1 MKNRNSARYCKVH
14 HIPEISICHCLIK
27 RTGGKALQG
36 GTKSGNL
43 PHHFLNGLRLRDR
56 TGPHIFISG
65 IRMLKKLILS
75 VFAFAT
81 IPVCAQVTLGG
92 IVIDSETGK
101 PVQGA
106 NIRVEHSLSGTS
118 ANSKGE
124 FSITNLPQ
132 QESYK
137 LSVTHVSYLPV
148 TVTTG
153 PDNSII
159 IKMQESYIN
168 LGQVVVTGTGTHRR
182 MTNSP
187 VPIQVITAKDIEN
200 AGATSLEDALTKLSP
215 NITTM
220 TNGMGTFLNLNGM
233 SQDYMIIL
241 ENGHRLGGDERMAR
255 IGTGNIKRIEIQSG
269 AASALYGSEAIGGV
283 INIITDDSKNGIG
296 ASSYTHYTSHGRF
309 TQTVDADVS
318 QGRLSSY
325 TTYQR
330 KEADNWQVNNID
342 EEGNKTG
349 RPMSMGYRS
358 DNLSQRFSYAV
369 TDKLNISVRGNYNDY
384 ETRRPESATYFKK
397 SGGDFKETQAY
408 TYNMS
413 HRTWLYGLSADYMIN
428 SAAYIEADFY
438 SDNFRSSY
446 RYFSKSGSFL
456 PGDEQVR
463 KETAYYDGTLK
474 GIFKPN
480 DMNKLSVGMEY
491 INEQLDSESDN
502 ISSESMF
509 TAAAFVQDELSLTD
523 DIQAVAGVRYL
534 YNGNFRSHATPNVSL
549 MYKPGNFRFRAA
561 WSAGYRAPTLSQI
574 YATDQAKSTS
584 RATVGNP
591 ELKPEKSR
599 SASLNAEF
607 SNQRLSVSVTG
618 MVNNVTDMINYRV
631 LSDAEISAMG
641 YDDLHAQ
648 FSTIRQRSNIDEAHI
663 KSLSANANVY
673 VGAGFTLGGGYIL
686 TDSKAISDGK
696 ETPVDKSVKHSGNV
710 NARWDHNWGN
720 YHMNVNLNG
729 HIQSERWSSTYG
741 YAPGYSQWDLNTTHT
756 FYVEDFILEP
766 GLGIE
771 NIFNERDTRPWNSNF
786 STVNPG
792 RAVYVSLALKF
803 RK

>member
-1 MKNRNSARYCKVH
+1 
-14 HIPEISICHCLIK
+14 
-27 RTGGKALQG
+27 
-36 GTKSGNL
+36 
-43 PHHFLNGLRLRDR
+43 
-56 TGPHIFISG
+56 
-65 IRMLKKLILS
+65 MLKKLILS
-75 VFAFAT
+75 VFAFVAM
-81 IPVCAQVTLGG
+81 PVCAQVTLGG

-124 FSITNLPQ
+124 FTITNLPQ

-330 KEADNWQVNNID
+330 KEADNWQVNDID

-358 DNLSQRFSYAV
+358 DNLSQRFTYAV
-369 TDKLNISVRGNYNDY
+369 TDKLNLSVRGNYNDY

-397 SGGDFKETQAY
+397 SGKNDDGSDKFKETQAY

-413 HRTWLYGLSADYMIN
+413 HRTWLYGLSADYMIS

-463 KETAYYDGTLK
+463 KETAFYDGTLK

-502 ISSESMF
+502 ISRESMF

-523 DIQAVAGVRYL
+523 DIQAVAGIRYL

-710 NARWDHNWGN
+710 NARWDHNWGD
-720 YHMNVNLNG
+720 YHLNVNLNG

>member
-1 MKNRNSARYCKVH
+1 
-14 HIPEISICHCLIK
+14 
-27 RTGGKALQG
+27 
-36 GTKSGNL
+36 
-43 PHHFLNGLRLRDR
+43 
-56 TGPHIFISG
+56 
-65 IRMLKKLILS
+65 MLKKLILS
-75 VFAFAT
+75 VFAFAA

-124 FSITNLPQ
+124 FSITNLPE

-330 KEADNWQVNNID
+330 KEADNWQVNDID

-428 SAAYIEADFY
+428 SVAYIEADFY

-786 STVNPG
+786 STISPG

>member
-1 MKNRNSARYCKVH
+1 MPLPNKKDGREGTPGRDQVRKPAASFFKDQGSGTEPV
-14 HIPEISICHCLIK
+14 
-27 RTGGKALQG
+27 RT
-36 GTKSGNL
+36 
-43 PHHFLNGLRLRDR
+43 
-56 TGPHIFISG
+56 FISE
-65 IRMLKKLILS
+65 IIMLKKLILS
-75 VFAFAT
+75 VFAFTA
-81 IPVCAQVTLGG
+81 IPVLAQVTLGG

-124 FSITNLPQ
+124 FSISNLPQ

-153 PDNSII
+153 ADNSII

-200 AGATSLEDALTKLSP
+200 SGATSLEDALTKLSP

-349 RPMSMGYRS
+349 RPMSVGYRS

-369 TDKLNISVRGNYNDY
+369 TDKLNLSVRGNYNDY

-413 HRTWLYGLSADYMIN
+413 HRTWLYGLSADYMIS

-446 RYFSKSGSFL
+446 KYFTKSGSFL

-463 KETAYYDGTLK
+463 KQTAYYDGTLK

-480 DMNKLSVGMEY
+480 DMNKLSVGVEY

-591 ELKPEKSR
+591 DLKPEKSQ
-599 SASLNAEF
+599 SVSLNAEF

-631 LSDAEISAMG
+631 LSDAEISALG
-641 YDDLHAQ
+641 YDALHAD
-648 FSTIRQRSNIDEAHI
+648 FATIRQRSNIDEAHI

>member
-1 MKNRNSARYCKVH
+1 
-14 HIPEISICHCLIK
+14 
-27 RTGGKALQG
+27 
-36 GTKSGNL
+36 
-43 PHHFLNGLRLRDR
+43 
-56 TGPHIFISG
+56 
-65 IRMLKKLILS
+65 MLKKLILS

-463 KETAYYDGTLK
+463 KQTAYYDGTLK

-591 ELKPEKSR
+591 GLKPEKSR

>member
-1 MKNRNSARYCKVH
+1 MV
-14 HIPEISICHCLIK
+14 
-27 RTGGKALQG
+27 
-36 GTKSGNL
+36 
-43 PHHFLNGLRLRDR
+43 
-56 TGPHIFISG
+56 
-65 IRMLKKLILS
+65 MLKKLILS
-75 VFAFAT
+75 VFAFVAM
-81 IPVCAQVTLGG
+81 PVCAQVILGG

-124 FSITNLPQ
+124 FSISNLPEQ
-132 QESYK
+132 DSYK

-200 AGATSLEDALTKLSP
+200 SGATSLEDALTKLSP

-358 DNLSQRFSYAV
+358 DNLSQRFTYAV
-369 TDKLNISVRGNYNDY
+369 TDKLNLSVRGNYNDY

-397 SGGDFKETQAY
+397 SGSDYKETQAY

-413 HRTWLYGLSADYMIN
+413 HRTWLYGLSADYMIS

-502 ISSESMF
+502 IRGESMF

-523 DIQAVAGVRYL
+523 DIQAVAGIRYL

-792 RAVYVSLALKF
+792 RSVYVSLALKF

>member
-1 MKNRNSARYCKVH
+1 
-14 HIPEISICHCLIK
+14 
-27 RTGGKALQG
+27 
-36 GTKSGNL
+36 
-43 PHHFLNGLRLRDR
+43 
-56 TGPHIFISG
+56 
-65 IRMLKKLILS
+65 MLKKLILS
-75 VFAFAT
+75 VFAFVAM
-81 IPVCAQVTLGG
+81 PVCAQVTLGG

-124 FSITNLPQ
+124 FSISNLPEQ
-132 QESYK
+132 DSYK

-200 AGATSLEDALTKLSP
+200 AGATSLEDALTRLSP

-330 KEADNWQVNNID
+330 KEADNWQVNDID

-384 ETRRPESATYFKK
+384 ETRRPESATCFKK

-413 HRTWLYGLSADYMIN
+413 HRTWLYGLSADYMIS

-502 ISSESMF
+502 ISRESMF

-591 ELKPEKSR
+591 ALKPEKSR

-710 NARWDHNWGN
+710 NARWDHNWGD
-720 YHMNVNLNG
+720 YHLNVNLNG

-786 STVNPG
+786 STISPG

>member
-1 MKNRNSARYCKVH
+1 
-14 HIPEISICHCLIK
+14 
-27 RTGGKALQG
+27 
-36 GTKSGNL
+36 
-43 PHHFLNGLRLRDR
+43 
-56 TGPHIFISG
+56 
-65 IRMLKKLILS
+65 MLKKLILS
-75 VFAFAT
+75 VFAFVAM
-81 IPVCAQVTLGG
+81 PVCAQVTLGG

-124 FSITNLPQ
+124 FSITNLPE

-200 AGATSLEDALTKLSP
+200 AGATSLEDALTRLSP

-283 INIITDDSKNGIG
+283 INIITDDSKNGIS

-330 KEADNWQVNNID
+330 KEADNWQVNDID

-358 DNLSQRFSYAV
+358 DNLSQRFTYAV
-369 TDKLNISVRGNYNDY
+369 TDKLNLSVRGNYNDY

-397 SGGDFKETQAY
+397 SGGNFKETQAY

-413 HRTWLYGLSADYMIN
+413 HRTWLYGLSADYMIS

-502 ISSESMF
+502 ISRESMF

-561 WSAGYRAPTLSQI
+561 WAAGYRAPTLSQI

-591 ELKPEKSR
+591 ALKPEKST

-696 ETPVDKSVKHSGNV
+696 ETPIDKSVKHSGNV
-710 NARWDHNWGN
+710 NARWDHNWGD
-720 YHMNVNLNG
+720 YHLNVNLNG

>member
-1 MKNRNSARYCKVH
+1 MDNGSGTEPVRTF
-14 HIPEISICHCLIK
+14 LIV
-27 RTGGKALQG
+27 
-36 GTKSGNL
+36 
-43 PHHFLNGLRLRDR
+43 
-56 TGPHIFISG
+56 
-65 IRMLKKLILS
+65 MLKKLILS
-75 VFAFAT
+75 VFAFAV

-124 FSITNLPQ
+124 FTISNLPQ

-153 PDNSII
+153 ADNSII

-200 AGATSLEDALTKLSP
+200 AGATSLENALTKLSP

-330 KEADNWQVNNID
+330 KEADNWQVNDID

-358 DNLSQRFSYAV
+358 DNLSQRFTYAV

-413 HRTWLYGLSADYMIN
+413 HRTWLYGLSADYMIS

-463 KETAYYDGTLK
+463 KQTAYYDGTLK

-591 ELKPEKSR
+591 GLKPEKSR

-720 YHMNVNLNG
+720 YHLNINLNG

-786 STVNPG
+786 STISPG

>member
-1 MKNRNSARYCKVH
+1 
-14 HIPEISICHCLIK
+14 
-27 RTGGKALQG
+27 
-36 GTKSGNL
+36 
-43 PHHFLNGLRLRDR
+43 
-56 TGPHIFISG
+56 
-65 IRMLKKLILS
+65 MLKKLILS
-75 VFAFAT
+75 VFAFVAM
-81 IPVCAQVTLGG
+81 PVCAQVTLGG

-148 TVTTG
+148 TVTTAA
-153 PDNSII
+153 DNSII

-200 AGATSLEDALTKLSP
+200 AGATSLEDALTRLSP

-255 IGTGNIKRIEIQSG
+255 ISTGNIKRIEIQSG

-330 KEADNWQVNNID
+330 KEADNWQVNDID

-358 DNLSQRFSYAV
+358 DNLSQRFTYAV
-369 TDKLNISVRGNYNDY
+369 TDKLNLSVRGNYNDY

-413 HRTWLYGLSADYMIN
+413 HRTWLYGLSADYMIS

-502 ISSESMF
+502 IRSESMF

-561 WSAGYRAPTLSQI
+561 WSSGYRAPTLSQI

-591 ELKPEKSR
+591 ALKPEKST

-710 NARWDHNWGN
+710 NARWDHNWGD
-720 YHMNVNLNG
+720 YHMNINLNG

-786 STVNPG
+786 STISPG

>member
-1 MKNRNSARYCKVH
+1 
-14 HIPEISICHCLIK
+14 
-27 RTGGKALQG
+27 
-36 GTKSGNL
+36 
-43 PHHFLNGLRLRDR
+43 
-56 TGPHIFISG
+56 
-65 IRMLKKLILS
+65 MLKKLILS
-75 VFAFAT
+75 VFAFTA

-124 FSITNLPQ
+124 FTISNLPQ

-148 TVTTG
+148 TVTTR

-200 AGATSLEDALTKLSP
+200 AGATSLEDALTRLSP

-330 KEADNWQVNNID
+330 KEADNWQVNDID

-358 DNLSQRFSYAV
+358 DNLSQRFTYAV
-369 TDKLNISVRGNYNDY
+369 TDKLNLSVRGNYNDY

-397 SGGDFKETQAY
+397 SGKNDDGSDKFKETQAY

-413 HRTWLYGLSADYMIN
+413 HRTWLYGLSADYMIS

-438 SDNFRSSY
+438 SDNFMSSY

-502 ISSESMF
+502 IRGESMF

-591 ELKPEKSR
+591 GLKPEKSR

-607 SNQRLSVSVTG
+607 SNQRFSVSVTG
-618 MVNNVTDMINYRV
+618 MVNDVTDMINYRV

-710 NARWDHNWGN
+710 NARWDHNWGD
-720 YHMNVNLNG
+720 YHLNVNLNG

-786 STVNPG
+786 STVSPG

>member
-1 MKNRNSARYCKVH
+1 
-14 HIPEISICHCLIK
+14 
-27 RTGGKALQG
+27 
-36 GTKSGNL
+36 
-43 PHHFLNGLRLRDR
+43 
-56 TGPHIFISG
+56 
-65 IRMLKKLILS
+65 MLKKLILS
-75 VFAFAT
+75 VFAFTA

-124 FSITNLPQ
+124 FTISNLPQ

-153 PDNSII
+153 ADNSII

-241 ENGHRLGGDERMAR
+241 ENGHRLGGDERMTR

-330 KEADNWQVNNID
+330 KEADNWQVNDID

-413 HRTWLYGLSADYMIN
+413 HRTWLYGLSADYMI
-428 SAAYIEADFY
+428 SSSAYIEADFY

-502 ISSESMF
+502 IRGESMF

-591 ELKPEKSR
+591 GLKPEKSR

-792 RAVYVSLALKF
+792 RAIYVSLALKF

>member
-1 MKNRNSARYCKVH
+1 
-14 HIPEISICHCLIK
+14 
-27 RTGGKALQG
+27 
-36 GTKSGNL
+36 
-43 PHHFLNGLRLRDR
+43 
-56 TGPHIFISG
+56 
-65 IRMLKKLILS
+65 MLKKLILS

-124 FSITNLPQ
+124 FSITNLPE

-330 KEADNWQVNNID
+330 KEADNWQVNDID

-591 ELKPEKSR
+591 GLKPEKSR

>member
-1 MKNRNSARYCKVH
+1 
-14 HIPEISICHCLIK
+14 
-27 RTGGKALQG
+27 
-36 GTKSGNL
+36 
-43 PHHFLNGLRLRDR
+43 
-56 TGPHIFISG
+56 
-65 IRMLKKLILS
+65 MLKKLILS
-75 VFAFAT
+75 VFAFVAM
-81 IPVCAQVTLGG
+81 PVCAQVILGG

-106 NIRVEHSLSGTS
+106 NIRVEHSLNGTS

-124 FSITNLPQ
+124 FSISNLPEQ
-132 QESYK
+132 DSYK

-358 DNLSQRFSYAV
+358 DNLSQRFTYAV

-397 SGGDFKETQAY
+397 SGKNDDGSDKFKETQAY

-413 HRTWLYGLSADYMIN
+413 HRTWLYGLSADYMIS

-502 ISSESMF
+502 IRGESMF

-523 DIQAVAGVRYL
+523 DIQAVAGIRYL

-741 YAPGYSQWDLNTTHT
+741 YTPGYSQWDLNTTHT

-786 STVNPG
+786 STISPG

>member
-1 MKNRNSARYCKVH
+1 
-14 HIPEISICHCLIK
+14 
-27 RTGGKALQG
+27 
-36 GTKSGNL
+36 
-43 PHHFLNGLRLRDR
+43 
-56 TGPHIFISG
+56 
-65 IRMLKKLILS
+65 MLKKLILS
-75 VFAFAT
+75 VFAFVAM
-81 IPVCAQVTLGG
+81 PVCAQVTLGG

-124 FSITNLPQ
+124 FTITNLPQ

-159 IKMQESYIN
+159 IKMQGSYIN

-330 KEADNWQVNNID
+330 KEADNWQVNDID

-358 DNLSQRFSYAV
+358 DNLSQRFTYAV

-413 HRTWLYGLSADYMIN
+413 HRTWLYGLSADYMIS

-502 ISSESMF
+502 ISRESMF

-591 ELKPEKSR
+591 ALKPEKST

-607 SNQRLSVSVTG
+607 SNQCLSVSVTG

-710 NARWDHNWGN
+710 NARWDHNWGD
-720 YHMNVNLNG
+720 YHLNVNLNG

-786 STVNPG
+786 STISPG

>member
-1 MKNRNSARYCKVH
+1 M
-14 HIPEISICHCLIK
+14 
-27 RTGGKALQG
+27 
-36 GTKSGNL
+36 
-43 PHHFLNGLRLRDR
+43 
-56 TGPHIFISG
+56 
-65 IRMLKKLILS
+65 
-75 VFAFAT
+75 
-81 IPVCAQVTLGG
+81 GG

-124 FSITNLPQ
+124 FSITNLPE

-153 PDNSII
+153 ADNSII

-200 AGATSLEDALTKLSP
+200 AGATSLEDALTRLSP

-330 KEADNWQVNNID
+330 KEADNWQVNDID

-358 DNLSQRFSYAV
+358 DNLSQRFTYAV
-369 TDKLNISVRGNYNDY
+369 TDKLNLSVRGNYNDY

-397 SGGDFKETQAY
+397 SGKNDDGSDKFKETQAY

-413 HRTWLYGLSADYMIN
+413 HRTWLYGLSADYMI
-428 SAAYIEADFY
+428 SSSAYIEADFY

-502 ISSESMF
+502 ISRESMF

-523 DIQAVAGVRYL
+523 DIQAVAGIRYL

-561 WSAGYRAPTLSQI
+561 WAAGYRAPTLSQI

-591 ELKPEKSR
+591 ALKPEKST

-720 YHMNVNLNG
+720 YHLNVNLNG

-741 YAPGYSQWDLNTTHT
+741 YAPGYNQWDLNTTHT

>member
-1 MKNRNSARYCKVH
+1 
-14 HIPEISICHCLIK
+14 
-27 RTGGKALQG
+27 
-36 GTKSGNL
+36 
-43 PHHFLNGLRLRDR
+43 
-56 TGPHIFISG
+56 
-65 IRMLKKLILS
+65 MLKKLILS
-75 VFAFAT
+75 VFAFAV

-106 NIRVEHSLSGTS
+106 NIRVENSLSGTS

-124 FSITNLPQ
+124 FSISNLPEQ
-132 QESYK
+132 DSYK

-200 AGATSLEDALTKLSP
+200 AGATSLEDALTRLSP

-330 KEADNWQVNNID
+330 KEADNWQVNDID

-358 DNLSQRFSYAV
+358 DNLSQRFTYAV
-369 TDKLNISVRGNYNDY
+369 TDKLNLSVRGNYNDY

-591 ELKPEKSR
+591 GLKPEKSR

>member
-1 MKNRNSARYCKVH
+1 
-14 HIPEISICHCLIK
+14 
-27 RTGGKALQG
+27 
-36 GTKSGNL
+36 
-43 PHHFLNGLRLRDR
+43 
-56 TGPHIFISG
+56 
-65 IRMLKKLILS
+65 MLKKLILS
-75 VFAFAT
+75 VFAFVAM
-81 IPVCAQVTLGG
+81 PVCAQVTLGG

-124 FSITNLPQ
+124 FTITNLPQ

-330 KEADNWQVNNID
+330 KEADNWQVNDID

-358 DNLSQRFSYAV
+358 DNLSQRFTYAV
-369 TDKLNISVRGNYNDY
+369 TDKLNLSVRGNYNDY

-413 HRTWLYGLSADYMIN
+413 HRTWLYGLSADYMIS

-463 KETAYYDGTLK
+463 KQTAYYDGTLK

-502 ISSESMF
+502 ISRESMF

-523 DIQAVAGVRYL
+523 DIQAVAGIRYL

-710 NARWDHNWGN
+710 NARWDHNWGD
-720 YHMNVNLNG
+720 YHLNVNLNG

>member
-1 MKNRNSARYCKVH
+1 
-14 HIPEISICHCLIK
+14 
-27 RTGGKALQG
+27 
-36 GTKSGNL
+36 
-43 PHHFLNGLRLRDR
+43 
-56 TGPHIFISG
+56 
-65 IRMLKKLILS
+65 MLKKLILS
-75 VFAFAT
+75 VFAFVAM
-81 IPVCAQVTLGG
+81 PVCAQVTLGG

-124 FSITNLPQ
+124 FTITNLPQ

-330 KEADNWQVNNID
+330 KEADNWQVNDID

-358 DNLSQRFSYAV
+358 DNLSQRFTYAV
-369 TDKLNISVRGNYNDY
+369 TDKLNLSVRGNYNDY

-397 SGGDFKETQAY
+397 SGGNFKETQAY

-413 HRTWLYGLSADYMIN
+413 HRTWLYGLSADYMIS

-502 ISSESMF
+502 ISRESMF

-710 NARWDHNWGN
+710 NARWDHNWGD
-720 YHMNVNLNG
+720 YHLNVNLNG

>member
-1 MKNRNSARYCKVH
+1 
-14 HIPEISICHCLIK
+14 
-27 RTGGKALQG
+27 
-36 GTKSGNL
+36 
-43 PHHFLNGLRLRDR
+43 
-56 TGPHIFISG
+56 
-65 IRMLKKLILS
+65 MLKKLILS
-75 VFAFAT
+75 VFAFAV

-124 FSITNLPQ
+124 FSITNLPE

-330 KEADNWQVNNID
+330 KEADNWQVNDID

-463 KETAYYDGTLK
+463 KQTAYYDGTLK

>member
-1 MKNRNSARYCKVH
+1 MV
-14 HIPEISICHCLIK
+14 
-27 RTGGKALQG
+27 
-36 GTKSGNL
+36 
-43 PHHFLNGLRLRDR
+43 
-56 TGPHIFISG
+56 
-65 IRMLKKLILS
+65 MLKKLILS
-75 VFAFAT
+75 VFAFVAM
-81 IPVCAQVTLGG
+81 PVCAQVTLGG

-124 FSITNLPQ
+124 FTITNLPQ

-330 KEADNWQVNNID
+330 KEADNWQVNDID

-358 DNLSQRFSYAV
+358 DNLSQRFTYAV
-369 TDKLNISVRGNYNDY
+369 TDKLNLSVRGNYNDY

-413 HRTWLYGLSADYMIN
+413 HRTWLYGLSADYMIS

-463 KETAYYDGTLK
+463 KQTAYYDGTLK

-502 ISSESMF
+502 ISRESMF

-523 DIQAVAGVRYL
+523 DIQAVAGIRYL

-710 NARWDHNWGN
+710 NARWDHNWGD
-720 YHMNVNLNG
+720 YHLNVNLNG

>member
-1 MKNRNSARYCKVH
+1 
-14 HIPEISICHCLIK
+14 
-27 RTGGKALQG
+27 
-36 GTKSGNL
+36 
-43 PHHFLNGLRLRDR
+43 
-56 TGPHIFISG
+56 
-65 IRMLKKLILS
+65 MLKKLFLL
-75 VFAFAT
+75 VFAFTAVS
-81 IPVCAQVTLGG
+81 VCAQVTLGG

-106 NIRVEHSLSGTS
+106 NIRIEHSLSGS
-118 ANSKGE
+118 ATNSKGE
-124 FSITNLPQ
+124 FTITNLPD
-132 QESYK
+132 QEIYK

-148 TVTTG
+148 NVTSAQ
-153 PDNSII
+153 DNSII

-187 VPIQVITAKDIEN
+187 VPIQVITSKDIEN
-200 AGATSLEDALTKLSP
+200 AGATSLDDALTKLSP

-233 SQDYMIIL
+233 GQDYMIIL
-241 ENGHRLGGDERMAR
+241 ENGHRIGGDERMLR
-255 IGTGNIKRIEIQSG
+255 ISTGNIKRIEIQSG

-296 ASSYTHYTSHGRF
+296 ASSYTHYTSKGRF

-318 QGRLSSY
+318 AGKLSSY

-330 KEADNWQVNNID
+330 QEADNWQVNDID
-342 EEGNKTG
+342 EEGYKTG
-349 RPMSMGYRS
+349 RPMSTGFRS
-358 DNLSQRFSYAV
+358 DNVSQRFTYAV
-369 TDKLNISVRGNYNDY
+369 NDKFNISVRGNYNNYD
-384 ETRRPESATYFKK
+384 TRRPETATYFKK
-397 SGGDFKETQAY
+397 SNKKDDDGNFIYNETQAY
-408 TYNMS
+408 TYNMN
-413 HRTWLYGLSADYMIN
+413 HRTWLYGIGADYMI
-428 SAAYIEADFY
+428 SPKAYFEADFY
-438 SDNFRSSY
+438 SDNFTSSY
-446 RYFSKSGSFL
+446 KYFSKNGSFL
-456 PGDEQVR
+456 PGDEQKR

-480 DMNKLSVGMEY
+480 DLNKLSVGIEY
-491 INEQLDSESDN
+491 IKEHLESESDN
-502 ISSESMF
+502 ISGESMF
-509 TAAAFVQDELSLTD
+509 TAAAFAQDEITITD
-523 DIQAVAGVRYL
+523 NIQAVAGVRYL
-534 YNGNFRSHATPNVSL
+534 YNGNFKSHATPNVSL

-561 WSAGYRAPTLSQI
+561 WSAGYRSPTLSQI

-584 RATVGNP
+584 RATVGNTD
-591 ELKPEKSR
+591 LKPEKSR
-599 SASLNAEF
+599 SGSLNAEY

-618 MVNNVTDMINYRV
+618 MINNVTDMINYRV
-631 LSDAEISAMG
+631 LSDEEITAMG
-641 YDDLHAQ
+641 YDELHSE
-648 FSTIRQRSNIDEAHI
+648 FKTIRQRSNIDEAHI
-663 KSLSANANVY
+663 KTLSANANVY
-673 VGAGFTLGGGYIL
+673 VGAGFTVGGGYIL
-686 TDSKAISDGK
+686 TDSKAISDGN

-720 YHMNVNLNG
+720 YHLNVNLNG

-756 FYVEDFILEP
+756 FYVEDFIIEP

-792 RAVYVSLALKF
+792 RAVYVSVAMKF

>member
-1 MKNRNSARYCKVH
+1 
-14 HIPEISICHCLIK
+14 
-27 RTGGKALQG
+27 
-36 GTKSGNL
+36 
-43 PHHFLNGLRLRDR
+43 
-56 TGPHIFISG
+56 
-65 IRMLKKLILS
+65 MLKKLILS
-75 VFAFAT
+75 VFAFVAM
-81 IPVCAQVTLGG
+81 PVCAQVTLGG

-124 FSITNLPQ
+124 FSISNLPEQ
-132 QESYK
+132 DSYK

-200 AGATSLEDALTKLSP
+200 AGATSLEDALTRLSP

-330 KEADNWQVNNID
+330 KEADNWQVNDID

-502 ISSESMF
+502 ISRESMF

-591 ELKPEKSR
+591 ALKPEKSR

-710 NARWDHNWGN
+710 NARWDHNWGD
-720 YHMNVNLNG
+720 YHLNVNLNG

-786 STVNPG
+786 STISPG

>member
-1 MKNRNSARYCKVH
+1 
-14 HIPEISICHCLIK
+14 
-27 RTGGKALQG
+27 
-36 GTKSGNL
+36 
-43 PHHFLNGLRLRDR
+43 
-56 TGPHIFISG
+56 
-65 IRMLKKLILS
+65 MLKKLILS
-75 VFAFAT
+75 VFAFVAM
-81 IPVCAQVTLGG
+81 PVCAQVTLGG

-124 FSITNLPQ
+124 FTITNLPQ

-330 KEADNWQVNNID
+330 KEADNWQVNDID

-397 SGGDFKETQAY
+397 SGKNDDGSDKFKETQAY

-413 HRTWLYGLSADYMIN
+413 HRTWLYGLSADYMIS

-502 ISSESMF
+502 ISRESMF

-523 DIQAVAGVRYL
+523 DIQAVAGIRYL

-720 YHMNVNLNG
+720 YHLNVNLNG

-786 STVNPG
+786 STISPG

>member
-1 MKNRNSARYCKVH
+1 
-14 HIPEISICHCLIK
+14 
-27 RTGGKALQG
+27 
-36 GTKSGNL
+36 
-43 PHHFLNGLRLRDR
+43 
-56 TGPHIFISG
+56 
-65 IRMLKKLILS
+65 MLKKLILS

-330 KEADNWQVNNID
+330 KEADNWQVNDID

-502 ISSESMF
+502 ISSKSMF

>member
-1 MKNRNSARYCKVH
+1 
-14 HIPEISICHCLIK
+14 
-27 RTGGKALQG
+27 
-36 GTKSGNL
+36 
-43 PHHFLNGLRLRDR
+43 
-56 TGPHIFISG
+56 
-65 IRMLKKLILS
+65 MLKKLILS
-75 VFAFAT
+75 VFAFVA
-81 IPVCAQVTLGG
+81 IPVSAQVTLGG
-92 IVIDSETGK
+92 IIIDSETGK

-106 NIRVEHSLSGTS
+106 SIRVEHSLSGTS

-124 FSITNLPQ
+124 FSISNLPEQ
-132 QESYK
+132 DSYK

-200 AGATSLEDALTKLSP
+200 AGATSLEDALTRLSP

-296 ASSYTHYTSHGRF
+296 ASGYTHYTSHGRF

-330 KEADNWQVNNID
+330 KEADNWQVNDID

-358 DNLSQRFSYAV
+358 DNLSQRFTYAV

-397 SGGDFKETQAY
+397 SGKNDDGSDKFKETQAY
-408 TYNMS
+408 TYNMA
-413 HRTWLYGLSADYMIN
+413 HHTWLYGLSADYMI
-428 SAAYIEADFY
+428 SPSAYIEADFY

-446 RYFSKSGSFL
+446 RYFTKSGSFL

-502 ISSESMF
+502 IRGESMF

-523 DIQAVAGVRYL
+523 DIQAVAGIRYL

-591 ELKPEKSR
+591 GLKPEKSR

-607 SNQRLSVSVTG
+607 SNQRLSISVTG

-631 LSDAEISAMG
+631 LSDAEISALG
-641 YDDLHAQ
+641 YDALHAD
-648 FSTIRQRSNIDEAHI
+648 FATIRQRSNIDEAHI

-673 VGAGFTLGGGYIL
+673 LGAGFTLGGGYIL

-720 YHMNVNLNG
+720 YHLNVNLNG

-786 STVNPG
+786 STVSPG

>member
-1 MKNRNSARYCKVH
+1 
-14 HIPEISICHCLIK
+14 
-27 RTGGKALQG
+27 
-36 GTKSGNL
+36 
-43 PHHFLNGLRLRDR
+43 
-56 TGPHIFISG
+56 
-65 IRMLKKLILS
+65 MLKKLFLL
-75 VFAFAT
+75 VFAASA

-92 IVIDSETGK
+92 IVVDSETGK
-101 PVQGA
+101 PIQGA

-124 FSITNLPQ
+124 FTITNLPD
-132 QESYK
+132 QESYR
-137 LSVTHVSYLPV
+137 LSVTHVSYLPA

-153 PDNSII
+153 QDNSII

-220 TNGMGTFLNLNGM
+220 TNGMGTFLNLNGIG
-233 SQDYMIIL
+233 QDYMIIL

-283 INIITDDSKNGIG
+283 INIITDDSKSGIG
-296 ASSYTHYTSHGRF
+296 ASSYTNYSSHGRF
-309 TQTVDADVS
+309 TQTIDADATV
-318 QGRLSSY
+318 GRLSSY

-330 KEADNWQVNNID
+330 KEADNWQVNDID

-349 RPMSMGYRS
+349 RPMSVGYRS
-358 DNLSQRFSYAV
+358 DNLSQRFTYAIN
-369 TDKLNISVRGNYNDY
+369 DKFNISVRGNYNNYD
-384 ETRRPESATYFKK
+384 TRRPESATYFKK
-397 SGGDFKETQAY
+397 SGGDYKETQAY

-413 HRTWLYGLSADYMIN
+413 HRTWLYGLSADYMI
-428 SAAYIEADFY
+428 SPAAYIEADFF
-438 SDNFRSSY
+438 SDNFTSSY
-446 RYFSKSGSFL
+446 KYFTKSGSFL
-456 PGDEQVR
+456 PGDEQIR
-463 KETAYYDGTLK
+463 KETAYYDGSVK
-474 GIFKPN
+474 GIFKPD

-502 ISSESMF
+502 IRGESMY
-509 TAAAFVQDELSLTD
+509 TAAAFVQDELSITD
-523 DIQAVAGVRYL
+523 NIQAVAGVRYL
-534 YNGNFRSHATPNVSL
+534 YNQNFRNHATPNLSL

-561 WSAGYRAPTLSQI
+561 WSAGYRSPTLSQI

-591 ELKPEKSR
+591 DLKPEKSQ

-618 MVNNVTDMINYRV
+618 LINNVTDMINYRV
-631 LSDAEISAMG
+631 LSDAEISALG
-641 YDDLHAQ
+641 YDALHAD
-648 FSTIRQRSNIDEAHI
+648 FATIRQRSNIDEAHI

-729 HIQSERWSSTYG
+729 HMQGERYSSTYG

-786 STVNPG
+786 STINPG
-792 RAVYVSLALKF
+792 RSVYISLALKF

>member
-1 MKNRNSARYCKVH
+1 
-14 HIPEISICHCLIK
+14 
-27 RTGGKALQG
+27 
-36 GTKSGNL
+36 
-43 PHHFLNGLRLRDR
+43 
-56 TGPHIFISG
+56 
-65 IRMLKKLILS
+65 MLKKLILS
-75 VFAFAT
+75 VFAFVAM
-81 IPVCAQVTLGG
+81 PVCAQVTLGG

-124 FSITNLPQ
+124 FSISNLPEQ
-132 QESYK
+132 DSYK

-200 AGATSLEDALTKLSP
+200 AGATSLEDALTRLSP

-330 KEADNWQVNNID
+330 KEADNWQVNDID

-591 ELKPEKSR
+591 GLKPEKSR

-720 YHMNVNLNG
+720 YHLNVNLNG

>member
-1 MKNRNSARYCKVH
+1 
-14 HIPEISICHCLIK
+14 
-27 RTGGKALQG
+27 
-36 GTKSGNL
+36 
-43 PHHFLNGLRLRDR
+43 
-56 TGPHIFISG
+56 
-65 IRMLKKLILS
+65 MLKKLILS
-75 VFAFAT
+75 VFAFVAM
-81 IPVCAQVTLGG
+81 PVCAQVTLGG

-106 NIRVEHSLSGTS
+106 NIRVEHSLSWTS

-124 FSITNLPQ
+124 FTITNLPQ

-330 KEADNWQVNNID
+330 KEADNWQVNDID

-358 DNLSQRFSYAV
+358 DNLSQRFTYAV
-369 TDKLNISVRGNYNDY
+369 TDKLNLSVRGNYNDY

-397 SGGDFKETQAY
+397 SGKNDDGSDKFKETQAY

-413 HRTWLYGLSADYMIN
+413 HRTWLYGLSADYMIS

-502 ISSESMF
+502 ISRESMF

-523 DIQAVAGVRYL
+523 DIQAVAGIRYL

-710 NARWDHNWGN
+710 NARWDHNWGD
-720 YHMNVNLNG
+720 YHLNVNLNG

>member
-1 MKNRNSARYCKVH
+1 MDNGSGTEPVRTF
-14 HIPEISICHCLIK
+14 LIV
-27 RTGGKALQG
+27 
-36 GTKSGNL
+36 
-43 PHHFLNGLRLRDR
+43 
-56 TGPHIFISG
+56 
-65 IRMLKKLILS
+65 MLKKLILS
-75 VFAFAT
+75 VFAFAV

-124 FSITNLPQ
+124 FTISNLPQ

-153 PDNSII
+153 ADNSII

-330 KEADNWQVNNID
+330 KEADNWQVNDID

-358 DNLSQRFSYAV
+358 DNLSQRFTYAV

-413 HRTWLYGLSADYMIN
+413 HRTWLYGLSADYMIS

-502 ISSESMF
+502 IRSESMF

-523 DIQAVAGVRYL
+523 DIQAVAGIRYL

-591 ELKPEKSR
+591 ALKPEKST

-710 NARWDHNWGN
+710 NARWDHNWGD
-720 YHMNVNLNG
+720 YHLNINLNG

-786 STVNPG
+786 STISPG

>member
-1 MKNRNSARYCKVH
+1 
-14 HIPEISICHCLIK
+14 
-27 RTGGKALQG
+27 
-36 GTKSGNL
+36 
-43 PHHFLNGLRLRDR
+43 
-56 TGPHIFISG
+56 
-65 IRMLKKLILS
+65 MLKKLILS
-75 VFAFAT
+75 VFAFAVM
-81 IPVCAQVTLGG
+81 PVCAQVTLGG

-124 FSITNLPQ
+124 FSITNLPE

-200 AGATSLEDALTKLSP
+200 AGATSLEDALTRLSP

-330 KEADNWQVNNID
+330 KEADNWQVNDID

-358 DNLSQRFSYAV
+358 DNLSQRFTYAV
-369 TDKLNISVRGNYNDY
+369 TDKLNLSVRGNYNDY

-502 ISSESMF
+502 ISRESMF

-523 DIQAVAGVRYL
+523 DIQAVAGIRYL

-561 WSAGYRAPTLSQI
+561 WAAGYRAPTLSQI

-591 ELKPEKSR
+591 ALKPEKST

-710 NARWDHNWGN
+710 NARWDHNWGD
-720 YHMNVNLNG
+720 YHLNVNLNG

>member
-1 MKNRNSARYCKVH
+1 
-14 HIPEISICHCLIK
+14 
-27 RTGGKALQG
+27 
-36 GTKSGNL
+36 
-43 PHHFLNGLRLRDR
+43 
-56 TGPHIFISG
+56 
-65 IRMLKKLILS
+65 MLKKLILS
-75 VFAFAT
+75 VFAFVAM
-81 IPVCAQVTLGG
+81 PVCAQVTLGG

-124 FSITNLPQ
+124 FTITNLPQ

-330 KEADNWQVNNID
+330 KEADNWQVNDID

-358 DNLSQRFSYAV
+358 DNLSQRFTYAV
-369 TDKLNISVRGNYNDY
+369 TDKLNLSVRGNYNDY

-397 SGGDFKETQAY
+397 SGKNDDGSDKFKETQAY

-413 HRTWLYGLSADYMIN
+413 HRTWLYGLSADYMIS

-502 ISSESMF
+502 ISRESMF

-523 DIQAVAGVRYL
+523 DIQAVAGIRYL

-561 WSAGYRAPTLSQI
+561 WAAGYRAPTLSQI

-591 ELKPEKSR
+591 ELKPEKST

-710 NARWDHNWGN
+710 NARWDHNWGD
-720 YHMNVNLNG
+720 YHLNVNLNG

>member
-1 MKNRNSARYCKVH
+1 MFACAS
-14 HIPEISICHCLIK
+14 IPLW
-27 RTGGKALQG
+27 
-36 GTKSGNL
+36 
-43 PHHFLNGLRLRDR
+43 
-56 TGPHIFISG
+56 
-65 IRMLKKLILS
+65 
-75 VFAFAT
+75 
-81 IPVCAQVTLGG
+81 AQVSLGG
-92 IVIDSETGK
+92 IVVDSETGK

-106 NIRVEHSLSGTS
+106 NIRVEHSLSGSST
-118 ANSKGE
+118 NSKGE
-124 FSITNLPQ
+124 FTITNLPD
-132 QESYK
+132 QENYK
-137 LSVTHVSYLPV
+137 LSVTHISYLPV

-153 PDNSII
+153 QDNSII

-233 SQDYMIIL
+233 GQDYMIIL
-241 ENGHRLGGDERMAR
+241 ENGHRLGGDERTAR
-255 IGTGNIKRIEIQSG
+255 ISTGNIKRIEIQSG

-283 INIITDDSKNGIG
+283 INIITDDSKSGIG

-309 TQTVDADVS
+309 TQNVDADVS
-318 QGRLSSY
+318 SGKLSSY

-330 KEADNWQVNNID
+330 NEADNWQVSDID
-342 EEGNKTG
+342 EEGYKTG
-349 RPMSMGYRS
+349 RPMSAGFRS
-358 DNLSQRFSYAV
+358 DNISQRFTYAV
-369 TDKLNISVRGNYNDY
+369 NDRFNVSVRGNYNDY
-384 ETRRPESATYFKK
+384 DTRRPESATYFKK
-397 SGGDFKETQAY
+397 SGKNDDGSDKFKETQAY
-408 TYNMS
+408 TYNLS
-413 HRTWLYGLSADYMIN
+413 HRTWLYGVGADYMI
-428 SAAYIEADFY
+428 SPKAYLEADFF

-446 RYFSKSGSFL
+446 SYFAKSGTFL
-456 PGDEQVR
+456 PGDEQIR
-463 KETAYYDGTLK
+463 KETAYYDGTIK

-480 DMNKLSVGMEY
+480 DMNKLSVGVEY
-491 INEQLDSESDN
+491 IGERLKSESDN
-502 ISSESMF
+502 ISSESMY
-509 TAAAFVQDELSLTD
+509 TAAAFVQDEISITEK
-523 DIQAVAGVRYL
+523 IQAVAGVRYL
-534 YNGNFRSHATPNVSL
+534 YNGNFKSHATPNVSI
-549 MYKPGNFRFRAA
+549 MYKPGGFRFRAA
-561 WSAGYRAPTLSQI
+561 WSTGYRSPTLSQI

-591 ELKPEKSR
+591 DLQPEKSR
-599 SASLNAEF
+599 TASLNAEY
-607 SNQRLSVSVTG
+607 SNQRLSLSVTG
-618 MVNNVTDMINYRV
+618 LINNVTDMINYRV
-631 LSDAEISAMG
+631 LSDAEITALG
-641 YDDLHAQ
+641 YDDLHSE

-696 ETPVDKSVKHSGNV
+696 ETPVDKSVKQSGNV
-710 NARWDHNWGN
+710 NARWDHNWGD
-720 YHMNVNLNG
+720 YHLNVNLNG

-786 STVNPG
+786 STTSPG